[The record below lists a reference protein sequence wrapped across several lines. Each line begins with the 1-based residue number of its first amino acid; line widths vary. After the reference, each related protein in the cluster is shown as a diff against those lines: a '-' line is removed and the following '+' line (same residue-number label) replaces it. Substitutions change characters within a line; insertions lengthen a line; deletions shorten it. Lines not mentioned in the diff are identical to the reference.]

1 MVAAAKNGYT
11 CINVMCDDTDVF
23 RMLLHYY
30 LHCKLAC
37 TVLMEGT
44 SSKRNVINIGASA
57 NKLIFHQLL
66 AAHTLTGCDTVAYIF
81 GVRKECKNL
90 DKLGDSVAIVEE
102 VIEEA
107 TKFVDACCGSKT
119 QESISKVRYH
129 IWAKRT
135 SSKKITKTLRLK
147 SLPPTSESLAEN
159 IKSAHIQTYIW
170 KAAMK
175 QYPPCL
181 DPTDFGWYEVT
192 KSLSPVTTPTN
203 TATVPT
209 KVFQMIRCGCS
220 QIFIA
225 PLLSVDV

>member
-81 GVRKECKNL
+81 GVGKACK
-90 DKLGDSVAIVEE
+90 
-102 VIEEA
+102 
-107 TKFVDACCGSKT
+107 KT
-119 QESISKVRYH
+119 
-129 IWAKRT
+129 
-135 SSKKITKTLRLK
+135 
-147 SLPPTSESLAEN
+147 
-159 IKSAHIQTYIW
+159 
-170 KAAMK
+170 
-175 QYPPCL
+175 
-181 DPTDFGWYEVT
+181 
-192 KSLSPVTTPTN
+192 
-203 TATVPT
+203 
-209 KVFQMIRCGCS
+209 
-220 QIFIA
+220 
-225 PLLSVDV
+225 